1 MDVRVE
7 GAGPALV
14 LLHGWGMHGGIFA
27 PLADALRAHFTL
39 HLVDLPGHG
48 RARAST
54 QALELAPVADALA
67 AALPRALWCG
77 WSLGGLIALQVAQAH
92 PDRVRGLAMLAA
104 PPCFCRRD
112 DWPAGMDPQV
122 FEQFGADLDRDYAGT
137 LDRFLALEAQGS
149 DRMRA
154 ELRTLRTEVHAL
166 GDPAPRA
173 LAEGLAILHDAD
185 LRPGLATLAMPSL
198 WIAGR
203 RDRLVSPAALDAA
216 AALAPQARMIEVAGA
231 GHAPFLTHA
240 DAVAAALVEFAA
252 TLPAA

>member
-1 MDVRVE
+1 MDVVVE

-14 LLHGWGMHGGIFA
+14 LLHGWGMHAGIFA
-27 PLADALRAHFTL
+27 PLADALRERHAL

-48 RARAST
+48 RARASA
-54 QALELAPVADALA
+54 QPLQLAPVAEALA
-67 AALPRALWCG
+67 DALPRAIWVG
-77 WSLGGLIALQVAQAH
+77 WSLGGLVALQVAQAR
-92 PDRVRGLAMLAA
+92 PERVRGLVMLAA

-122 FEQFGADLDRDYAGT
+122 FEQFGADLERDYAGT

-149 DRMRA
+149 DHMRA
-154 ELRTLRTEVHAL
+154 ELRTLRHAVHAV

-185 LRPGLATLAMPSL
+185 LRPGLPTLAMPSL

-203 RDRLVSPAALDAA
+203 RDRLVSPAALHAA
-216 AALAPQARMIEVAGA
+216 AALAPHARAVEIAGA

-240 DAVAAALVEFAA
+240 DAVAAAIAAFAA
-252 TLPAA
+252 TLPP

>member
-1 MDVRVE
+1 MHLRVE

-14 LLHGWGMHGGIFA
+14 LLHGWGMHAGIFA
-27 PLADALRAHFTL
+27 PLADLLRERYTL

-48 RARAST
+48 LARDSAHPL
-54 QALELAPVADALA
+54 QLAPVAESLA
-67 AALPRALWCG
+67 GAMPRAIWMG
-77 WSLGGLIALQVAQAH
+77 WSLGGLVALQVAQAH
-92 PDRVRGLAMLAA
+92 PQRVRGLAMLAA
-104 PPCFCRRD
+104 PPCFCARD

-154 ELRTLRTEVHAL
+154 ELRTLRHEVHAV

-185 LRPGLATLAMPSL
+185 LRPRLPNLAMPSL

-203 RDRLVSPAALDAA
+203 RDRLVAPAALHAA
-216 AALAPQARMIEVAGA
+216 AALAPGGRAIEVAGA

-240 DAVAAALVEFAA
+240 GDVAAALDTFAA
-252 TLPAA
+252 TLPP

>member
-1 MDVRVE
+1 MDIRVE

-27 PLADALRAHFTL
+27 PLADVLRQRFTL

-48 RARAST
+48 RARDSERPLR
-54 QALELAPVADALA
+54 LESVAAALA
-67 AALPRALWCG
+67 ASLPRALWCG
-77 WSLGGLIALQVAQAH
+77 WSLGGLVALQVAQAQ
-92 PDRVRGLAMLAA
+92 PQRVRGLAMLAA
-104 PPCFCRRD
+104 PPCFCARD

-154 ELRTLRTEVHAL
+154 ELRTLRHEVHAV

-173 LAEGLAILHDAD
+173 LAEGLSILHDAD

-198 WIAGR
+198 WIAGK
-203 RDRLVSPAALDAA
+203 RDRLVSPAALHAA
-216 AALAPQARMIEVAGA
+216 AALAPNARAIEIAGA

-240 DAVAAALVEFAA
+240 DAVASALADFAA
-252 TLPAA
+252 TLPA

>member
-1 MDVRVE
+1 MDIRVE

-14 LLHGWGMHGGIFA
+14 LLHGWGMHAGIFA
-27 PLADALRAHFTL
+27 PLADALRERFTL

-48 RARAST
+48 RARDSAMP
-54 QALELAPVADALA
+54 LRLAPVADALA
-67 AALPRALWCG
+67 AALPRALWVG
-77 WSLGGLIALQVAQAH
+77 WSLGGLVALQVAQAH
-92 PDRVRGLAMLAA
+92 AARVRGLAMLAA

-112 DWPAGMDPQV
+112 DWPAGMDPAV

-154 ELRTLRTEVHAL
+154 ELRTLRHEVHAV
-166 GDPAPRA
+166 GDPAARA

-185 LRPGLATLAMPSL
+185 LRPGLPALAMPSL

-203 RDRLVSPAALDAA
+203 RDRLVAPAALHAA
-216 AALAPQARMIEVAGA
+216 AALAPGGHAIEVAGA

-240 DAVAAALVEFAA
+240 DAVAAAIDEFAA
-252 TLPAA
+252 TLPA

>member
-14 LLHGWGMHGGIFA
+14 LLHGWGMHAGIFA
-27 PLADALRAHFTL
+27 PLVEALRARFSL

-48 RARAST
+48 SARDS
-54 QALELAPVADALA
+54 ALPLRLAPVADALA
-67 AALPRALWCG
+67 TAVPRALWCG
-77 WSLGGLIALQVAQAH
+77 WSLGGLVALQVAQAH
-92 PDRVRGLAMLAA
+92 PQRVRGLAMLAA

-154 ELRTLRTEVHAL
+154 ELRTLRHEVHAV

-203 RDRLVSPAALDAA
+203 RDRLVAPAALHAA
-216 AALAPQARMIEVAGA
+216 AALAPNASAIEIAGA

-240 DAVAAALVEFAA
+240 DAVAAALDAFAT
-252 TLPAA
+252 TLPA

>member
-1 MDVRVE
+1 MQVRVE

-27 PLADALRAHFTL
+27 PLAEALRGRFTL

-48 RARAST
+48 LARASDLPL
-54 QALELAPVADALA
+54 QLESVADALA
-67 AALPRALWCG
+67 QSLPRALWCG
-77 WSLGGLIALQVAQAH
+77 WSLGGLVALQVAQAH
-92 PDRVRGLAMLAA
+92 PQSVRGLAMLAA

-122 FEQFGADLDRDYAGT
+122 FAQFGADLDRDYAGT

-154 ELRTLRTEVHAL
+154 ELRTLRHEVHAV

-173 LAEGLAILHDAD
+173 LAEGLSILHDAD

-203 RDRLVSPAALDAA
+203 RDRLVSPQALHAA
-216 AALAPQARMIEVAGA
+216 AALAPRASAIDIAGA

-240 DAVAAALVEFAA
+240 DAVASAINDFAA
-252 TLPAA
+252 TLPA